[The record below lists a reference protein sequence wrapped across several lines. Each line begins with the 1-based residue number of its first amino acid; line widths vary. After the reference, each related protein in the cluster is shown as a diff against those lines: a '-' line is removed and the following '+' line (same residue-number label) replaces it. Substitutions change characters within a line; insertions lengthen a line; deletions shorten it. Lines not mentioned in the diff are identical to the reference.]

1 MTIVDQLPPGFKYI
15 QGSAKIDGTAVEPII
30 NGRQLSWFDI
40 DFDAAS
46 QHQLTLMTVIG
57 AGVSEGDYIN
67 QAWVQEDVL
76 AQIVANIATATIR
89 IVPDP
94 LFDCSDIIGK
104 VFNDKN
110 ANGYQDKGELGL
122 PAVRLATVQ
131 GLLVTTDKNGRY
143 HIACAEVPNELRGTN
158 FILKVDDR
166 TLPSGFRITSEN
178 PRVVR
183 LTRGKLV
190 KADFGA
196 TIHRVV
202 RIQLNA
208 LAFDGATLQRDHLNA
223 LNQAIKALQFK
234 PSVLRLAYQQEN
246 ESEQII
252 DDRLNL
258 LIEKIEQQWQD
269 CDCQYELM
277 IEQEVTLKGDDLQQ
291 LGQKKRVNHE

>member
-1 MTIVDQLPPGFKYI
+1 M
-15 QGSAKIDGTAVEPII
+15 
-30 NGRQLSWFDI
+30 
-40 DFDAAS
+40 
-46 QHQLTLMTVIG
+46 
-57 AGVSEGDYIN
+57 
-67 QAWVQEDVL
+67 
-76 AQIVANIATATIR
+76 
-89 IVPDP
+89 
-94 LFDCSDIIGK
+94 
-104 VFNDKN
+104 
-110 ANGYQDKGELGL
+110 
-122 PAVRLATVQ
+122 
-131 GLLVTTDKNGRY
+131 
-143 HIACAEVPNELRGTN
+143 
-158 FILKVDDR
+158 
-166 TLPSGFRITSEN
+166 
-178 PRVVR
+178 
-183 LTRGKLV
+183 
-190 KADFGA
+190 
-196 TIHRVV
+196 V